1 MQFVRLSIAIAFI
14 AKVLAHGGIYSYH
27 IGDQVYQG

>member
-1 MQFVRLSIAIAFI
+1 MLLARLSIATAFI
-14 AKVLAHGGIYSYH
+14 AKALAHGGIYSYR